1 MIAKNIK
8 KRYNGRSDRMSFK
21 IEINPELKMKSD
33 IMFKAFYGRK
43 ENEEFLQD
51 FLEAVLGEKIEIKKV
66 MHDVRLEQLAKEQK
80 FGILDL
86 GVELEDGEFINV
98 EIQIKNYKNIEKRT
112 TFYVCKKL
120 IEQLGPGEDY
130 KQLKPTIIIAILDY
144 SFINLPEYITETVRV
159 VKEHREYEINNDVK
173 YYYIELEKF
182 RNKNPDMTKRINQWS
197 AFLDMERRDLLEMA
211 CKENDKVKRAVENY
225 EVLTGD
231 EEVKRL
237 AEIRLMSKLEEK
249 SALDCAREEGL
260 EQGLKRGK
268 KEIAQK
274 LKKQKIP
281 AKQIAE
287 ITGLSEVEIENLK

>member
-1 MIAKNIK
+1 
-8 KRYNGRSDRMSFK
+8 MSFR

-51 FLEAVLGEKIEIKKV
+51 FLESVLGEKIKIKKV

-112 TFYVCKKL
+112 TFYACKKL

-130 KQLKPTIIIAILDY
+130 RQLKPTIIIAILDY
-144 SFINLPEYITETVRV
+144 SFIKLPEYITETVRV
-159 VKEHREYEINNDVK
+159 AKEHREYEINNDVK

-182 RNKNPDMTKRINQWS
+182 RNQNPDMTKRINQWS
-197 AFLDMERRDLLEMA
+197 AFLDMERSDLLEMA

-249 SALDCAREEGL
+249 SALDCAREDGIE
-260 EQGLKRGK
+260 EGK
-268 KEIAQK
+268 KIGREIGREQERRETIEKLRKIAKK
-274 LKKQKIP
+274 LKEQKMQT
-281 AKQIAE
+281 KQIAE
-287 ITGLSEVEIENLK
+287 ITGLSEEEIEDLK

>member
-1 MIAKNIK
+1 
-8 KRYNGRSDRMSFK
+8 
-21 IEINPELKMKSD
+21 
-33 IMFKAFYGRK
+33 
-43 ENEEFLQD
+43 
-51 FLEAVLGEKIEIKKV
+51 

-112 TFYVCKKL
+112 TFYACKKL
-120 IEQLGPGEDY
+120 IEQLEPGEY
-130 KQLKPTIIIAILDY
+130 YRQLKPTIIIAILDY
-144 SFINLPEYITETVRV
+144 SFIKLPEYITETVRV
-159 VKEHREYEINNDVK
+159 AKEHRDYEINNDVK

-260 EQGLKRGK
+260 EQGLEQGLKRGK

-274 LKKQKIP
+274 LKKQKMP

>member
-1 MIAKNIK
+1 
-8 KRYNGRSDRMSFK
+8 
-21 IEINPELKMKSD
+21 
-33 IMFKAFYGRK
+33 
-43 ENEEFLQD
+43 
-51 FLEAVLGEKIEIKKV
+51 
-66 MHDVRLEQLAKEQK
+66 
-80 FGILDL
+80 
-86 GVELEDGEFINV
+86 
-98 EIQIKNYKNIEKRT
+98 
-112 TFYVCKKL
+112 
-120 IEQLGPGEDY
+120 
-130 KQLKPTIIIAILDY
+130 
-144 SFINLPEYITETVRV
+144 
-159 VKEHREYEINNDVK
+159 
-173 YYYIELEKF
+173 
-182 RNKNPDMTKRINQWS
+182 
-197 AFLDMERRDLLEMA
+197 MA

-274 LKKQKIP
+274 LKKKKMP